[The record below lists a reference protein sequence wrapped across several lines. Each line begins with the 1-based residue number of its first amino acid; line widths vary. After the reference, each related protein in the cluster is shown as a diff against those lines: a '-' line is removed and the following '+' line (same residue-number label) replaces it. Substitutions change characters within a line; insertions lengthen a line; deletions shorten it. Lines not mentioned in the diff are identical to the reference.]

1 MIHAKAMTSK
11 TKSHQKFEQTTKLSD
26 LGLPHIDVIL
36 TERFL
41 LPPEALKKI
50 GSPVPED
57 LGDLVQMSGM
67 PFLDVLVI
75 IEECLALD
83 KDLRIQIRSLDEEA
97 KKPGV
102 ILLDV
107 RPGVDLFSDP
117 LHPDARL
124 FHTQN
129 IQSFLPFLKSLERV
143 VVISE
148 SDGHAWSAAASLK
161 KLGIRAV
168 LPMISSS

>member
-1 MIHAKAMTSK
+1 MIYSNAMTSK
-11 TKSHQKFEQTTKLSD
+11 PKSHQKFEQTTKLSD
-26 LGLPHIDVIL
+26 LGLPHIDVVL

-50 GSPVPED
+50 GSPIPED
-57 LGDLVQMSGM
+57 LGDIVKMSGM
-67 PFLDVLVI
+67 PFAEVVTV
-75 IEECLALD
+75 IEECLSLD
-83 KDLRIQIRSLDEEA
+83 KDLRLQIKSLEEEV

-102 ILLDV
+102 ILLDM
-107 RPGVDLFSDP
+107 RPGVDLLTEP

-129 IQSFLPFLKSLERV
+129 IQSFLPYLRSLERV
-143 VVISE
+143 LIISE
-148 SDGHAWSAAASLK
+148 SDEHAWSAAASLK

-168 LPMISSS
+168 LPRTS